1 MRNGRRTGLNNR
13 LSPHQL
19 EDIFKIMEVI
29 MKQNKRTHLRGQRGQ
44 AFADLVRGIP
54 AEQILCVS
62 IDVSKDF
69 HFVLIHNALGEIVT
83 PYFEIAN
90 SRHGYEQL
98 VAEAAQARAASSA
111 RVVLVG
117 MEPTGHYFENLA
129 RAILASGQA
138 VTLVNSFAVKKNRS
152 QQMMAREKTDEIDA
166 AAIGD
171 LLRRGEGHLFRPVT
185 GVYLQ
190 LQQLERLRAR
200 ELKIQTQYKNRIIAR
215 VDVLFP
221 GLVLT
226 KAAQERGVEPLF
238 KVPFWECVTLQQLL
252 RVCPDSYRLAKMET
266 AELIAG
272 YHAHGHRMGPVY
284 ARRILAYARQALWPD
299 PEVAAVHGDLLA
311 LELRALETV
320 TDRIA
325 DLEARM
331 EALLRRT
338 PYQILAQVR
347 GVTPVMA
354 AAFAGAVGDPHNFT
368 HSRQVVRFSGL
379 VSGRD
384 DSGAR
389 QKQGKQQRVV
399 KTGSVHLR
407 RVLGV
412 MLNGL
417 LRHQPVLSAYHH
429 KLKQRKNTG
438 VARVATMRRALGILW
453 ATVRDQEAR
462 TLVMRGGAN
471 M

>member
-1 MRNGRRTGLNNR
+1 
-13 LSPHQL
+13 
-19 EDIFKIMEVI
+19 
-29 MKQNKRTHLRGQRGQ
+29 MKQVKRTHLRGRRGQ
-44 AFADLVRGIP
+44 AFADRIRGIP

-62 IDVSKDF
+62 IDISKDF
-69 HFVLIHNALGEIVT
+69 HIVLMHNGLGEIVT
-83 PYFEIAN
+83 PCFEITN
-90 SRHGYEQL
+90 SRRGYEQL
-98 VAEAAQARAASSA
+98 VAEIGQARTASGA
-111 RVVLVG
+111 PVVLVG

-129 RAILASGQA
+129 RTILANGQA
-138 VTLVNSFAVKKNRS
+138 VTLLNSFAVKKNRS

-171 LLRRGEGHLFRPVT
+171 LLRRGEGHPFRPAT

-200 ELKIQTQYKNRIIAR
+200 ELKVQSQYKNRIMAR
-215 VDVLFP
+215 VDILFP

-226 KAAQERGVEPLF
+226 KAARERGVQPLF
-238 KVPFWECVTLQQLL
+238 KVPFWECVTVQQLL
-252 RVCPDSYRLAKMET
+252 RVCPNSYRLAKMET

-272 YHAHGHRMGPVY
+272 YQARGYRMGPVY

-299 PEVAAVHGDLLA
+299 PEVAAVHSDLLPVELEA
-311 LELRALETV
+311 LEITAE
-320 TDRIA
+320 RIA
-325 DLEARM
+325 GLEARM

-338 PYQILAQVR
+338 PYQILAQVM
-347 GVTPVMA
+347 GVRPVMA
-354 AAFAGAVGDPHNFT
+354 AAFAGAVGDPRNFT
-368 HSRQVVRFSGL
+368 HSREVVRFSGL

-384 DSGAR
+384 DSGVR
-389 QKQGKQQRVV
+389 QNQGKEKRVV

-407 RVLGV
+407 RVLGA

-417 LRHQPVLSAYHH
+417 LCHQPVLSAYHH

-453 ATVRDQEAR
+453 ATVRDQEAH
-462 TLVMRGGAN
+462 TLVMRGGAD